1 MSAASPEIKP
11 RRICQD
17 AKTLQTL
24 VNDPHML
31 NSFAPFTDE
40 CPTDLLT
47 VGPSSQ
53 DNAVHIVQLHQA
65 LAKAFGATVIGRG
78 NCSTFE
84 LDSKAVMD
92 SHNVETIGHLKPD
105 IIAVADRYEP
115 TDTLSEL
122 DV

>member
-1 MSAASPEIKP
+1 MSAASLELKY

-24 VNDPHML
+24 VYDPHML
-31 NSFAPFTDE
+31 NSFDHFTNE
-40 CPTDLLT
+40 CPKDLLT
-47 VGPSSQ
+47 AGSSSK
-53 DNAVHIVQLHQA
+53 DTAVHVPQLHQA
-65 LAKAFGATVIGRG
+65 LAKAFGATVIERG
-78 NCSTFE
+78 NCSAFE

-105 IIAVADRYEP
+105 IVAVADRYEP
-115 TDTLSEL
+115 IDTLSEL